1 MGGLDGCLL
10 RHDPTDVHAMR
21 TTVHVLARIFL
32 LHPATVV
39 GLPVLMVVVELELL
53 FGEME
58 LRLRDRAASSVIR

>member
-10 RHDPTDVHAMR
+10 RHDPTNMHAMR
-21 TTVHVLARIFL
+21 AIVHVLTRVFL
-32 LHPATVV
+32 LYTATVV

-58 LRLRDRAASSVIR
+58 LRLRYCAASSVIR